1 MTSAKTRELINK
13 AVKDVATDDNDTVA
27 AVTGD
32 AVSYEAL
39 KDNEAVRAAVDAY
52 AKDTY
57 EGDGSYIEFI
67 GGERENNK
75 MSNYSVTKMIVYE
88 REW

>member
-1 MTSAKTRELINK
+1 MTMTLSPLLL
-13 AVKDVATDDNDTVA
+13 
-27 AVTGD
+27 VT
-32 AVSYEAL
+32 ASYETL
-39 KDNEAVRAAVDAY
+39 KDNEAVRAAADAY

-57 EGDGSYIEFI
+57 EGDGSYMEFI

-75 MSNYSVTKMIVYE
+75 MSNYSVTKIIVYE